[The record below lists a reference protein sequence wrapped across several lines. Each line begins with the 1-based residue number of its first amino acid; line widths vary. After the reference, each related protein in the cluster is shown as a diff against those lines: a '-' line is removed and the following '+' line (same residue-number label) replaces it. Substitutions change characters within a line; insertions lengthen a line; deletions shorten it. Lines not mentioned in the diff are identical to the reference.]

1 MRRSIIAGAIVVA
14 SLATAGIAY
23 AENQPPDPSIA
34 VAKAA
39 ATGAPAPAAAGRK
52 AGILKGAIHGDLIV
66 RGKDGSTHTVTFDRG
81 KVSSISASS
90 ITIQRPDGVS
100 VTDDVN
106 DQTVFNGVARDQL
119 QTGTPA
125 IVVADGHTA
134 THVVTKGAR
143 KQAVANAC
151 ASTPA
156 GGSTAANGSGTRPA
170 KGLRAKIQDR
180 LCQRL
185 EQRQQRRAGKAGAG
199 AKAGSGSGSGSSAG
213 QSGGPAAG
221 PSSVIDDG
229 SKTIVS

>member
-1 MRRSIIAGAIVVA
+1 MRRSIIVGAIVVA
-14 SLATAGIAY
+14 GLATAGVAY
-23 AENQPPDPSIA
+23 AENQPPDPSLA

-39 ATGAPAPAAAGRK
+39 ATGAPAPSAAGGK
-52 AGILKGAIHGDLIV
+52 AGILKGAIHGDLLV
-66 RGKDGSTHTVTFDRG
+66 RGNDGSTHTVTFDRG

-106 DQTVFNGVARDQL
+106 AQTVFNGLPENQV

-134 THVVTKGAR
+134 THVVTRGAG
-143 KQAVANAC
+143 KQAVAKAC
-151 ASTPA
+151 ANTPA
-156 GGSTAANGSGTRPA
+156 AGSTAADGNGSTAG
-170 KGLRAKIQDR
+170 KGLRARIKDR
-180 LCQRL
+180 ICQRL

-199 AKAGSGSGSGSSAG
+199 ASAG
-213 QSGGPAAG
+213 QNGGPAAA
-221 PSSVIDDG
+221 PSSIVDDG